1 MRSLKHAIPDKGGG
15 IQLTGLKEA
24 PMSSIDSYVVRDLE
38 SKERWNKSCHSK
50 RLL

>member
-1 MRSLKHAIPDKGGG
+1 MRSLKHAIPNDGG

-38 SKERWNKSCHSK
+38 SKER
-50 RLL
+50 